1 MGGIAREAIRVPLLA
16 KGEVEGDMACS
27 NRGSEGTYWNGGE
40 ENEGNEGGGGGTGGG
55 AGTFET
61 DFGSVHGF
69 VENGW
74 EDHLAGLVVP
84 DGSDTDLLPGN
95 GHLPCR
101 EYRLYGLGD
110 LGANAVSRNEGDG
123 DQRHSRGQT
132 TPLPLPPHCPG
143 SHHRHAHAAC
153 HHLQLSVRKR
163 GREGEKERK
172 EWMDGVESLFLFFF
186 SFFLFFLFSSPF
198 FLLHFE
204 SFKFSPNLSLFSLNL
219 SPPAFAFA
227 FFV

>member
-163 GREGEKERK
+163 GREKERK
-172 EWMDGVESLFLFFF
+172 RGRSGVESLFLFFF
-186 SFFLFFLFSSPF
+186 LFFLLLF
-198 FLLHFE
+198 FF
-204 SFKFSPNLSLFSLNL
+204 FILNL
-219 SPPAFAFA
+219 SSSLSVLSQSLPPSFCILHFLCSTSLRSPP
-227 FFV
+227 